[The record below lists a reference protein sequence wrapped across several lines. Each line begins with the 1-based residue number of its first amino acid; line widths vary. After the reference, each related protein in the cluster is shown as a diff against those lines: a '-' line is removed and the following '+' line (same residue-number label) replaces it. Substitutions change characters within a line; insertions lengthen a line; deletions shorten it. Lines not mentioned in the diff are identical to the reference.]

1 MNDERNEVLRCTMQQ
16 IFSIE
21 NLLLGA
27 KYPFKTRSISCP
39 LIFQLL
45 GSPDPHQPWYSYCK
59 TGYALRFHDYLVTRF
74 WLYKD
79 TLIIF
84 LSVFV
89 SLPTEIATS
98 HVKLKVTC
106 MAIPFQVRIPFF
118 VRFGAVVFVLGVSV
132 SPTIGREVCPIS
144 PGPGSRLTT

>member
-1 MNDERNEVLRCTMQQ
+1 MNDERNGSNEMHYATN
-16 IFSIE
+16 IF
-21 NLLLGA
+21 LLKIFFWERNIPWKLGQYHA
-27 KYPFKTRSISCP
+27 R
-39 LIFQLL
+39 
-45 GSPDPHQPWYSYCK
+45 WYSSFWCRQILSSHGIHI
-59 TGYALRFHDYLVTRF
+59 GYALRFHDYLVTRF

-106 MAIPFQVRIPFF
+106 MAIPFQVRIPFL
-118 VRFGAVVFVLGVSV
+118 RFGAVVVVLGVSV